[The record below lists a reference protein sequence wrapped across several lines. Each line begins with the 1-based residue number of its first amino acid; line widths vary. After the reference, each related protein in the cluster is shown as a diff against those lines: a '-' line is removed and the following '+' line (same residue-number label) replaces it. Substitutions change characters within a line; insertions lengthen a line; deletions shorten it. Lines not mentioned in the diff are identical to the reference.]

1 MAEVMKNEKAT
12 DVIPTGCP
20 AKTITVKR
28 PNVEEFLKNENS
40 MFYRSAPPK
49 SINHGLTYY
58 NGSWWVQPYLT
69 WDKQRFL
76 YLPSISNNVNDVWIS
91 LGGNGNPYISYNGK
105 DGYYQSHS
113 LNQFWWTSSPG
124 NTGKG
129 DENSIEVGWEKF
141 QGEPGAML
149 ETFATNTGWT
159 NNWEGGICKNLVVY
173 SNAVIQPCS
182 QIMTNVNYIFS
193 TAKHVYP
200 YCPQNIKN
208 CYVVALAKNDGNGN
222 QTSWFDHIGYFAQNG
237 QDMFDPTQP
246 LVWLQGGAEVVI
258 DQKHQTTIQM
268 TGTIYRLGI
277 NFGLP
282 SQVIVNTNQGVIQ
295 DPPFSGAYT
304 NGAIVFSGQITR

>member
-1 MAEVMKNEKAT
+1 M
-12 DVIPTGCP
+12 
-20 AKTITVKR
+20 
-28 PNVEEFLKNENS
+28 
-40 MFYRSAPPK
+40 
-49 SINHGLTYY
+49 
-58 NGSWWVQPYLT
+58 
-69 WDKQRFL
+69 
-76 YLPSISNNVNDVWIS
+76 
-91 LGGNGNPYISYNGK
+91 
-105 DGYYQSHS
+105 
-113 LNQFWWTSSPG
+113 
-124 NTGKG
+124 
-129 DENSIEVGWEKF
+129 
-141 QGEPGAML
+141 
-149 ETFATNTGWT
+149 ETFATNTGWESG
-159 NNWEGGICKNLVVY
+159 WQGGICKNLVVY
-173 SNAVIQPCS
+173 SNATIQPCS

-200 YCPQNIKN
+200 YCPQNIKS